1 MLIEAREAKKMSEYM
16 PETVKEEISN
26 KIKEKETRLETGI
39 DLKRFFKTIKK
50 NNQPKTISWSKRIDL
65 LESALDVSII
75 EFISFKDK
83 IGKADA
89 I

>member
-1 MLIEAREAKKMSEYM
+1 MSEYM
-16 PETVKEEISN
+16 PETVKEEIS
-26 KIKEKETRLETGI
+26 KRIKEKETRLETGI
-39 DLKRFFKTIKK
+39 DLRRFFKSIKK
-50 NNQPKTISWSKRIDL
+50 NNHPKTMSWSKSIDL
-65 LESALDVSII
+65 LESALDVSIM